1 MAGLLNP
8 DVGLGFPGAVES
20 GVVRGRGQ
28 YEADEGDY
36 AVADG
41 VCAGGFVAHRAWLYL
56 LPIHRVGKL
65 PPTHL
70 GLQALAVHGLLGSHA
85 LQDQVPIADSHRGS
99 LQASR
104 PEPPALQ
111 APRPATL
118 PHCSYSSHPAARGDH
133 ALIADPG
140 AKTTVFL
147 PGIIVFLQAKY
158 SALDAFLSALAG
170 NLLPRLLVRAPSW

>member
-140 AKTTVFL
+140 AAE
-147 PGIIVFLQAKY
+147 GC
-158 SALDAFLSALAG
+158 
-170 NLLPRLLVRAPSW
+170 PSRSGGCDGLKWIPDCT